1 MHRRRESNPACSVS
15 PGHEG
20 DEMKKLITMMF
31 LASLSLAAGS
41 LSGCAADG
49 HGLGANTPSFM
60 GEHPEVDEDE
70 KLVNEEFKK
79 EH

>member
-1 MHRRRESNPACSVS
+1 
-15 PGHEG
+15 
-20 DEMKKLITMMF
+20 MKKLIVTLF
-31 LASLSLAAGS
+31 LAALAAGS
-41 LSGCAADG
+41 LGGCAADG
-49 HGLGANTPSFM
+49 HGLGAKTPNFM